1 MIHKSKFED
10 IDIPECNILS
20 YLFPKDKTVS
30 TRPLWM
36 DARSPEKRLSPA
48 SLLLNVQRFAL
59 GLDRLGVPINEAIM
73 VFTPNHI
80 FVPVVYLA
88 AAGSKR
94 YYTGANP
101 TYTVDELSF
110 QMSTVKPAV
119 ILIHPSLFKT
129 GYSALNKANLHS
141 TKVFLFDDSDCVE
154 ENGVQDWKTFLASE
168 QDAISWEWDDLGHN
182 AKSQIATI
190 NFSSGTTGLPKG
202 VCISHYNIVS
212 NTSQTIV
219 AKYAGQEAEAG
230 THRDEKWLA
239 FLPLYH
245 AFSQLFTINIAC
257 RLGVTVYIMQKFS
270 LPDLL
275 SNIQRYRITTI
286 QAVPPIMNMLAK
298 RPDTARYDI
307 SSVRNIMVGAAP
319 MSIQLGN
326 ELTTR
331 FDFFIARGWGMTETT
346 CVGILMPD
354 NVRNTDGTSG
364 YLLPNTEAK
373 LVDDDGLQVRDNN
386 APGELWI
393 RGPQTMLGYWNN
405 PGATSETCTSDGWVK
420 TGDIVVVKD
429 SLFWVVDRKK
439 ELIKVNGLQVAPAEL
454 EALLLQHDQIA
465 DAAVV
470 GLIVDG
476 NEYPRAYV
484 VLRPGLAPGEHKLM
498 ESDVQ
503 RYVAAAVAKH
513 KRLTGGVRFEP
524 VIPTLPSGKIMRST
538 IRQWAKR
545 DAMGFQTSR
554 SLL

>member
-202 VCISHYNIVS
+202 FASAI
-212 NTSQTIV
+212 TILFPIPL
-219 AKYAGQEAEAG
+219 KPLSPSMLDKKPKLERIEMRNGWPSYLY
-230 THRDEKWLA
+230 TTP
-239 FLPLYH
+239 FLNY
-245 AFSQLFTINIAC
+245 
-257 RLGVTVYIMQKFS
+257 S
-270 LPDLL
+270 L
-275 SNIQRYRITTI
+275 
-286 QAVPPIMNMLAK
+286 
-298 RPDTARYDI
+298 
-307 SSVRNIMVGAAP
+307 
-319 MSIQLGN
+319 
-326 ELTTR
+326 
-331 FDFFIARGWGMTETT
+331 
-346 CVGILMPD
+346 
-354 NVRNTDGTSG
+354 
-364 YLLPNTEAK
+364 
-373 LVDDDGLQVRDNN
+373 
-386 APGELWI
+386 
-393 RGPQTMLGYWNN
+393 
-405 PGATSETCTSDGWVK
+405 
-420 TGDIVVVKD
+420 
-429 SLFWVVDRKK
+429 
-439 ELIKVNGLQVAPAEL
+439 
-454 EALLLQHDQIA
+454 
-465 DAAVV
+465 
-470 GLIVDG
+470 
-476 NEYPRAYV
+476 
-484 VLRPGLAPGEHKLM
+484 
-498 ESDVQ
+498 
-503 RYVAAAVAKH
+503 
-513 KRLTGGVRFEP
+513 
-524 VIPTLPSGKIMRST
+524 
-538 IRQWAKR
+538 
-545 DAMGFQTSR
+545 
-554 SLL
+554 

>member
-1 MIHKSKFED
+1 
-10 IDIPECNILS
+10 
-20 YLFPKDKTVS
+20 
-30 TRPLWM
+30 
-36 DARSPEKRLSPA
+36 
-48 SLLLNVQRFAL
+48 
-59 GLDRLGVPINEAIM
+59 
-73 VFTPNHI
+73 
-80 FVPVVYLA
+80 
-88 AAGSKR
+88 
-94 YYTGANP
+94 
-101 TYTVDELSF
+101 
-110 QMSTVKPAV
+110 
-119 ILIHPSLFKT
+119 
-129 GYSALNKANLHS
+129 
-141 TKVFLFDDSDCVE
+141 
-154 ENGVQDWKTFLASE
+154 
-168 QDAISWEWDDLGHN
+168 
-182 AKSQIATI
+182 
-190 NFSSGTTGLPKG
+190 
-202 VCISHYNIVS
+202 
-212 NTSQTIV
+212 
-219 AKYAGQEAEAG
+219 
-230 THRDEKWLA
+230 
-239 FLPLYH
+239 
-245 AFSQLFTINIAC
+245 
-257 RLGVTVYIMQKFS
+257 MQKFS

-484 VLRPGLAPGEHKLM
+484 VLRPGLAP
-498 ESDVQ
+498 ESTSSWNQ
-503 RYVAAAVAKH
+503 
-513 KRLTGGVRFEP
+513 TC
-524 VIPTLPSGKIMRST
+524 
-538 IRQWAKR
+538 R
-545 DAMGFQTSR
+545 DMWPRPSR
-554 SLL
+554 SISG